1 MRTENQSDDAAKGR
15 GAGVAGAS
23 SDSAGAG
30 RLVAVV
36 VTHNRCAQLETTLSR
51 LAAEPGDLLHAVVVV
66 DNRSTDG
73 TEELL
78 ASHWAA
84 SQDRVVVH
92 RSGTNLG
99 GAGGFALGIRL
110 AVERFD
116 PDWVVVMDDD
126 ARPAPG
132 ALAAFQGGD
141 HAGWDAVAAAVYF
154 PAGDICEMNRPSRN
168 PFWSGAGIVRLLRHV
183 VTGRGRDGFHIP
195 RTAYQDMDP
204 TPIDAASFV
213 GLFLSRRAI
222 ALAGY
227 PDARLFIYGDDVLY
241 TLGLRERGGRICFH
255 PQVRFE
261 HDFSTI
267 HTAEKRFLPL
277 WKSYYHHRNL
287 LIVYRRAAGILFWPA
302 LLLVLPKWVL
312 KVRYHAGERR
322 AYLRL
327 LARAVRDGLTL
338 RLDVA
343 LADIQAVAR

>member
-1 MRTENQSDDAAKGR
+1 MGTETRSGEATKGLGR
-15 GAGVAGAS
+15 PTEEAPSAGN
-23 SDSAGAG
+23 GAG

-36 VTHNRCAQLETTLSR
+36 VTHNRCAQLDTTLTR
-51 LAAEPGDLLHAVVVV
+51 LAAEPKNLLHAVVVV
-66 DNRSTDG
+66 DNQSTDD
-73 TEELL
+73 TEKLL
-78 ASHWAA
+78 TRHGAA
-84 SQDRVVVH
+84 LPDRLLIH
-92 RSGTNLG
+92 RSDTNLG

-126 ARPAPG
+126 ARPASG
-132 ALAAFQGGD
+132 ALDAFHAGD
-141 HAGWDAVAAAVYF
+141 HAGWEAVAAAVYF
-154 PAGDICEMNRPSRN
+154 PGGDICEMNRPSCN
-168 PFWSGAGIVRLLRHV
+168 PFWSGAGMARLVRHV
-183 VTGRGRDGFHIP
+183 AMGRGRDGFHIP
-195 RTAYQDMDP
+195 VAAYRDTEP
-204 TPIDAASFV
+204 TPIDGASFV

-287 LIVYRRAAGILFWPA
+287 LIVYRRAAGMLFWPA
-302 LLLVLPKWVL
+302 LLLILPKWIL
-312 KVRYHAGERR
+312 KVRYHAGDRR

-343 LADIQAVAR
+343 LADIQAAAR